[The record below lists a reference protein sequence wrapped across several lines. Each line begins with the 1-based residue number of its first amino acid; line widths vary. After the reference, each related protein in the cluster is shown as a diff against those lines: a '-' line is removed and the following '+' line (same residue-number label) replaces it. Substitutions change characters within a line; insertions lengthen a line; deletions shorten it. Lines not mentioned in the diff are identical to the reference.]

1 MQKFCVAGS
10 DSNRSGAPA
19 TFLQLSRIC
28 VLYAK
33 LCAEKSL
40 ATLSRLEML
49 RDATYL
55 IRRAL
60 LLTIA
65 SLGFGCGVPEKVS
78 GPVALEVTP
87 GPPEEWN
94 GTIGQQ
100 GGIGT
105 TITEH
110 HGGKYAFYV
119 AGPTSGRVTSTT
131 QPAILSQFIRA
142 DDYRG
147 KRVRLSA
154 WVKPLDVSGA
164 IYAGLWMRVDGA
176 TQMASFDNMSN
187 RPVNGS
193 GDWRQISVV
202 LDVAPDAVGIAFGVL
217 FNARNTLLFDD
228 LSLEVVGNDVP
239 STNQITTPAPRDS
252 ATIVNQYSGLATF
265 PLNLD
270 FEGAPGPLQQT
281 VDWVSRTALPLS
293 TTDPTASIDDLEPLR
308 QMVGAAHVVGLGEGT
323 HGTRE
328 FFLMKHRILK
338 FLVTR
343 MGFTHF
349 AIEATSP
356 EADDMNRYVLTG
368 EGDPVRLLSRLYFWT
383 WNTQEVLD
391 MVRWMREWNSTAPA
405 DQRVQFLGFDMQ
417 SPGASIDSV
426 AAFVQRVDPNAA
438 AEITADYLCLSDF
451 RNHAQIQGRP
461 TSAYATLSASARAD
475 CAAAVK
481 AVYDLL
487 TTRRAQYEAASSPA
501 VYQSVLHHARLVQQF
516 EGMAAFPTQAA
527 SALSRDASMAENVR
541 WIRDQAG
548 PNAKI
553 VLWAHNGH
561 INAVRN
567 AMGGYLRTAYGSDYV
582 TLGFAFGRG
591 TFSAV
596 QQSGNT
602 LLSLGTFTSNTF
614 PKSSIEAVFGA
625 TEKPRLLFDARQ
637 IASGGTAAAQLA
649 APIRMRSI
657 GCCFDPLAESAYFSV
672 TRFPAD
678 FDLLVYVATGSA
690 SQRLLFNY

>member
-1 MQKFCVAGS
+1 
-10 DSNRSGAPA
+10 
-19 TFLQLSRIC
+19 
-28 VLYAK
+28 
-33 LCAEKSL
+33 
-40 ATLSRLEML
+40 ML
-49 RDATYL
+49 RDATYV

-60 LLTIA
+60 LLAIT
-65 SLGFGCGVPEKVS
+65 SLYFGCGFPEDAS
-78 GPVALEVTP
+78 GPPPLEVAP

-94 GTIGQQ
+94 GTIGEQ

-105 TITEH
+105 TVTER

-119 AGPTSGRVTSTT
+119 TGPTSGRVTSAT

-147 KRVRLSA
+147 KRIRLSA

-202 LDVAPDAVGIAFGVL
+202 LDVAPDAVGIALGIL
-217 FNARNTLLFDD
+217 FSARNTLLIDD
-228 LSLEVVGNDVP
+228 VSLEVVGKDVP

-252 ATIVNQYSGLATF
+252 ATILSLYSVSGTL
-265 PLNLD
+265 PMNLD
-270 FEGAPGPLQQT
+270 FEGAPGPQQQT

-293 TTDPTASIDDLEPLR
+293 TTDPNASLDDLEPLR
-308 QMVGAAHVVGLGEGT
+308 QMVGSAHVVGLGEGT

-368 EGDPVRLLSRLYFWT
+368 DGDPVKLLSRLYFWT

-405 DQRVQFLGFDMQ
+405 NQRVQFLGFDMQ

-426 AAFVQRVDPNAA
+426 AAFVQRVDPGAV

-451 RNHAQIQGRP
+451 RNRGPTPGRP
-461 TSAYATLSASARAD
+461 TSAYASLSASARVD

-487 TTRRAQYEAASSPA
+487 TTRRAQYEAASSTA

-516 EGMAAFPTQAA
+516 EGMAASSQ
-527 SALSRDASMAENVR
+527 SRDASMAENVT

-567 AMGGYLRTAYGSDYV
+567 LMGGYLRTAYGSDYV
-582 TLGFAFGRG
+582 NLGFAFGRG

-596 QQSGNT
+596 GQSGNT
-602 LLSLGTFTSNTF
+602 FLSLGTFSSNIF
-614 PKSSIEAVFGA
+614 PNASIEAIFGA
-625 TEKPRLLFDARQ
+625 TDKPRLLFDARQ
-637 IASGGTAAAQLA
+637 IAGGGTAAAQLA

-657 GCCFDPLAESAYFSV
+657 GCCFDPSRESAYFSA
-672 TRFPAD
+672 TRFPAN
-678 FDLLVYVATGSA
+678 FDLLVYFATGSA
-690 SQRLLFNY
+690 SQRLPFNY